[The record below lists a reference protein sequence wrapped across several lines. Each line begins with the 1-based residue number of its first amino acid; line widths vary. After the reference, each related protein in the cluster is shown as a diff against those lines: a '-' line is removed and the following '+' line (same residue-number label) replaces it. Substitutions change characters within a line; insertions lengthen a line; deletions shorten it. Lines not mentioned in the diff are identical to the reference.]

1 MRLSGHW
8 ARSFKRFWS
17 AEEVPR
23 WFGLSLLLVCMGG
36 LGVVW
41 RLTVREEQRQAVD
54 THRLTSSYAV
64 KLLADKLAAAPSS
77 SAGKPDAGHSQRA
90 LRDFTG
96 HLTARSV
103 RVVGPDGRIVASN
116 DVQEMGTSVRP
127 DPPVQFGDDGLQLE
141 VLPAT
146 ALRDAQSLIRARVLR
161 PAGDETSGFGY
172 VEAVLPLSP
181 SRSTLSTHAGT
192 LGTVLI
198 VCGLMFGLLR
208 GLRSQL
214 RSAKMIA
221 ERLSGSPRDLGDDIR
236 SLRLADSEDAVATAW
251 NQLIDL
257 TSDLRAE
264 VARTEAYRELS
275 SAFESRRAGGGGGLA
290 QALHAVP
297 DGIIHITGETR
308 FDYLNS
314 TAAQLLGWG
323 EGDSSRRTLA
333 DAAGTAC
340 GTKILQIIRSAARPN
355 GTFAP
360 HSELMES
367 PEGQSTYRV
376 WVTPMPT
383 PRQNGECVVMVRDIS
398 QQARSEKAREEFVTQ
413 VTHELRT
420 PLTNIRAYAETLS
433 SGMFDDPNVVTECYN
448 VITKETRRL
457 SRLIEDILSVSQM
470 EVGAIELHL
479 DDVDLKA
486 VLSEAVRDVR
496 GLADEKNIDLQL
508 VLPPKLEPIKA
519 DRDKI
524 AVVVNNLLGNAIK
537 YTPNNGSVIVGCQ
550 MSTEHVSI
558 TIKDNG
564 IGIDPADQARVFEK
578 FQRANDPDVLAEV
591 GTGIGLYTA
600 REIVRRH
607 GGNIELI
614 SKKGEGS
621 TFVVKLPPMESR
633 ATSLTVS

>member
-1 MRLSGHW
+1 
-8 ARSFKRFWS
+8 
-17 AEEVPR
+17 
-23 WFGLSLLLVCMGG
+23 MGG

-41 RLTVREEQRQAVD
+41 RLTVREEQRQAMD
-54 THRLTSSYAV
+54 GYRLTASYAV
-64 KLLADKLAAAPSS
+64 KLLADKIAALPT
-77 SAGKPDAGHSQRA
+77 GPDQDPDAGGWQRA

-96 HLTARSV
+96 HLPARAV
-103 RVVGPDGRIVASN
+103 RLVSPEGRILASN
-116 DVQEMGTSVRP
+116 DVQETGSTARP
-127 DPPVQFGDDGLQLE
+127 EPPVKLQEDGLQVE
-141 VLPAT
+141 AVAAT
-146 ALRDAQSLIRARVLR
+146 ALRDAETLVRARVLR
-161 PAGDETSGFGY
+161 PATNEAGGFAY
-172 VEAVLPLSP
+172 VEALLPQSP
-181 SRSTLSTHAGT
+181 ARSTLGTHAGT

-208 GLRSQL
+208 GLRTQL
-214 RSAKMIA
+214 RSAKQIA
-221 ERLSGSPRDLGDDIR
+221 ERLSASPRELTNDIR
-236 SLRLADSEDAVATAW
+236 SLRLEDSEDAVATAW

-264 VARTEAYRELS
+264 VARTEAYKELS
-275 SAFESRRAGGGGGLA
+275 SAFESRRAGGGGLA
-290 QALHAVP
+290 QALNAVP
-297 DGIIHITGETR
+297 DGIIHITGDTK

-323 EGDSSRRTLA
+323 DGDTSRRTLN

-340 GTKILQIIRSAARPN
+340 GTRILQIIKSAARTN

-367 PEGQSTYRV
+367 PDGQSTYRV
-376 WVTPMPT
+376 WVTPMPP
-383 PRQNGECVVMVRDIS
+383 PRQIGECVVMIRDIS

-433 SGMFDDPNVVTECYN
+433 SGMFEDPNVVTECYN

-519 DRDKI
+519 DRDKL

-537 YTPNNGSVIVGCQ
+537 YTPNDGAVIVGCQ
-550 MSTEHVSI
+550 MSTEHISI
-558 TIKDNG
+558 TVKDNG

-578 FQRANDPDVLAEV
+578 FQRANDPDVLAET

-621 TFVVKLPPMESR
+621 TFVVKLPPMETR
-633 ATSLTVS
+633 ATSLSVS